1 MILSEIIS
9 RVQQDDLERD
19 ASRIQMDRDARAEAR
34 AKSKVK
40 VYTAGE
46 LLNSL
51 AGEAGETELDS
62 DPRERVLYD
71 PTPKRTG
78 FPAPPAHK

>member
-1 MILSEIIS
+1 MILSEILS
-9 RVQQDDLERD
+9 RVQQDDLEKDALRVQRD
-19 ASRIQMDRDARAEAR
+19 SDARAEAR

-46 LLNSL
+46 LLVAL

-62 DPRERVLYD
+62 DPRERVSYD
-71 PTPKRTG
+71 PSPKRTG